1 MDFSLFGPLLALRE
15 ELGKAADLG
24 VPHDKNTIALLK
36 RVAQERER
44 TLVLLAKAAPA
55 SDIGDVLRAAAAP
68 LPVLP
73 DEDTRLKLTPKARR
87 SLNTIGTPGKATK
100 IAKTAKPTKPTKPTK
115 TTKAT
120 KARSSET

>member
-73 DEDTRLKLTPKARR
+73 DEDT
-87 SLNTIGTPGKATK
+87 G
-100 IAKTAKPTKPTKPTK
+100 
-115 TTKAT
+115 
-120 KARSSET
+120 